1 MDSTNKSLLGT
12 SSLRFAE
19 KLCAAVFPIVAII
32 DALAFAFSG
41 CFECRKLSR
50 GKKLRYEFEEIVRLS
65 EKSHFTINEVE
76 ALHEL
81 FKKLSSS
88 IIDDGLIHKEELQL
102 ALFRTVCGEN
112 LFLDRVFDL
121 FDKKRNGVIDLEEF
135 VLSLDV
141 FHPHAPVEDKIDFSF
156 KLYDLRQTGFIE
168 REEVLNIPVVLLYH
182 FLLKYTVSV
191 PSLIGVKQ
199 MVIAILMES
208 DTKLSDEL
216 LELII
221 DKTFADADA
230 DKDGKINK
238 DDWKAFVSRHPSLLR
253 NMTLPYLKD
262 VTSVF
267 PSFVFNTETFEVG
280 KFFEE
285 SKLPAQTFHSCICVL
300 LFHCEIFVN
309 QVLFASVFLFA
320 VEKLAKHNNNPN
332 KIEFGVA
339 IRLRIRTEMADKP
352 SRALVLYGD
361 GLARFISPAQTHL
374 HSFASR
380 ACCGF
385 LALPHSP
392 PSENEDTRIIREFAE
407 LLDANEAYQNLDPKG
422 IGEDK
427 SEEKRAFP
435 TLEERFMGMKAATV
449 TDNLGLKTFGGMLGF
464 KVLQWDDICRESDS
478 LAESPNLA
486 SELLKLLGFQDG
498 KIMDSNDFDLVVV
511 HVGAGE
517 KMNGHKD
524 VEFVNCLVGDLLHIA
539 QSETD
544 IGSRLHMSVIMSYG
558 TTLENDH
565 LELSVSDSKPENNS
579 EISLLFPRQSYTVKA
594 GKPRENVRH
603 YCPMLLAQYQKAVT
617 RVDTVES
624 FTFRDIIENGGNLVI
639 PADRVLHEVAFKLW
653 KAPKY
658 GA

>member
-12 SSLRFAE
+12 SSLKFAE
-19 KLCAAVFPIVAII
+19 KLCAAVFPIIAII

-50 GKKLRYEFEEIVRLS
+50 GRKLRYEFKEIVRLS

-88 IIDDGLIHKEELQL
+88 IIDDGLIHK
-102 ALFRTVCGEN
+102 
-112 LFLDRVFDL
+112 VFDL

-141 FHPHAPVEDKIDFSF
+141 FHPHAPIEDKIDFSF

-168 REEVLNIPVVLLYH
+168 REE
-182 FLLKYTVSV
+182 
-191 PSLIGVKQ
+191 VKQ

-253 NMTLPYLKD
+253 NMTLPYLKAQPEERNRQI
-262 VTSVF
+262 VRINSPHYSWRCREGGVF
-267 PSFVFNTETFEVG
+267 ALEG
-280 KFFEE
+280 K
-285 SKLPAQTFHSCICVL
+285 S
-300 LFHCEIFVN
+300 
-309 QVLFASVFLFA
+309 
-320 VEKLAKHNNNPN
+320 EKLD
-332 KIEFGVA
+332 GVA
-339 IRLRIRTEMADKP
+339 IRVRIRTTMADKP
-352 SRALVLYGD
+352 SRALVLNGD
-361 GLARFISPAQTHL
+361 GLARFITPAQTHL

-407 LLDANEAYQNLDPKG
+407 LLDANEAYQNLDPKR

-427 SEEKRAFP
+427 SEEKCAFP
-435 TLEERFMGMKAATV
+435 TLAERFMGMKAATV
-449 TDNLGLKTFGGMLGF
+449 TDNLGLKSFGGMLGF
-464 KVLQWDDICRESDS
+464 KVLQWDDLCRESDS

-498 KIMDSNDFDLVVV
+498 KIIDSNDFDLVVV

-517 KMNGHKD
+517 KMNGHKG
-524 VEFVNCLVGDLLHIA
+524 VEFLNCLVGHLLHIA

-558 TTLENDH
+558 ATLENDH

-594 GKPRENVRH
+594 GKPRENIRH